1 MLKGH
6 ESMEGF
12 ESGDSSLKQTC
23 QRTLSK
29 TFLGE
34 GGVDACG
41 KARWSSRG
49 SGLSEEEQRVPCQ
62 CRPLTSV
69 LDNSGKAQANEQRYS
84 KLKEKYNELVQNHAD
99 LLRKVGPSPPPAAC
113 PTCTGPPAQ
122 GRCRPWLCCFSRA
135 SVPTISWKPELPG
148 SHISSSTLGTCPTC
162 DSPHLYHFCNT

>member
-1 MLKGH
+1 
-6 ESMEGF
+6 MEGF
-12 ESGDSSLKQTC
+12 ESGDSSLKHSC

-29 TFLGE
+29 TFPGE

-62 CRPLTSV
+62 CRPLTLV

-99 LLRKVGPSPPPAAC
+99 LLRKVGPSLPRQQPVPR
-113 PTCTGPPAQ
+113 AQ
-122 GRCRPWLCCFSRA
+122 GPLPRGDADPGCVASPGPVSPPFLGNQSSLALIFS
-135 SVPTISWKPELPG
+135 T
-148 SHISSSTLGTCPTC
+148 STLGTCPTR
-162 DSPHLYHFCNT
+162 DSPHLYHFCKT

>member
-12 ESGDSSLKQTC
+12 ESGDSSLKHSC

-29 TFLGE
+29 TFPGE

-41 KARWSSRG
+41 KARWPSRG

-62 CRPLTSV
+62 CRPLTLV

-99 LLRKVGPSPPPAAC
+99 LLRKVGPSLPPAAC

-122 GRCRPWLCCFSRA
+122 GRCRPRLCGFSRA
-135 SVPTISWKPELPG
+135 SVSTISWKPELPG
-148 SHISSSTLGTCPTC
+148 SHSLKL
-162 DSPHLYHFCNT
+162 HLRYLPYS